1 MCLCVKK
8 KCQKGVSKGIKK
20 KTYVLCELCVR
31 KHIKNMTEK
40 RTEIAELGEFGLI
53 DHLTKDNPTV
63 NRSTVK
69 SIGDDAAVIDN
80 GSSLTV
86 ISTDLLVEGIHFD
99 LMYTPLKH
107 LGYKAVVVNL
117 SDIYA
122 MNAQPKQITVSLA
135 ISNRFSVEALEEF
148 YAGVYAACKHY
159 KVDLVGGDTTSSPR
173 GFVISITA
181 IGQAERESV
190 VYRSGAKV
198 GDLVCISGDLGAS
211 YLGLQILEREKR
223 IYLEAPSVQPDL
235 EEEKYAIGRFL
246 KPEARRDIIEM
257 LAKNDILPTAMMDI
271 SDGLASELHHICRQ
285 SGVGA
290 FIEESGISIHPDA
303 QMLALKFKLD
313 PATCAL
319 SGGED
324 YELLFTI
331 DPKDVDKI
339 KYLPDIYI
347 AGEITPAEDGIKL
360 HTKGGNIHPIT
371 AQGWQHF

>member
-1 MCLCVKK
+1 
-8 KCQKGVSKGIKK
+8 
-20 KTYVLCELCVR
+20 
-31 KHIKNMTEK
+31 
-40 RTEIAELGEFGLI
+40 
-53 DHLTKDNPTV
+53 
-63 NRSTVK
+63 
-69 SIGDDAAVIDN
+69 
-80 GSSLTV
+80 
-86 ISTDLLVEGIHFD
+86 
-99 LMYTPLKH
+99 
-107 LGYKAVVVNL
+107 
-117 SDIYA
+117 
-122 MNAQPKQITVSLA
+122 
-135 ISNRFSVEALEEF
+135 VEALEEF

-246 KPEARRDIIEM
+246 KPEARRDVIEM
-257 LAKNDILPTAMMDI
+257 LAKNNILPTAMMDI

-360 HTKGGNIHPIT
+360 HTKGGNIYPIT